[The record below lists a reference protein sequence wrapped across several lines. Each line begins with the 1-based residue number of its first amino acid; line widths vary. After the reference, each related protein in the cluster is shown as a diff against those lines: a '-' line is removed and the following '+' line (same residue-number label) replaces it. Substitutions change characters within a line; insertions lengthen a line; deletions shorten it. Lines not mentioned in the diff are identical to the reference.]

1 MSIQD
6 VDDEG
11 GGLGQGQAEL
21 LDESFEVAALQ
32 WARGKT
38 NLAYSGRASS
48 CALVTGRFQMVSEG
62 VT

>member
-21 LDESFEVAALQ
+21 LDESFEVASLQ
-32 WARGKT
+32 WTRGQDEPG
-38 NLAYSGRASS
+38 SGRASS
-48 CALVTGRFQMVSEG
+48 CALVTGRFQVVSEG
-62 VT
+62 IT